1 MESLY
6 SAKASE
12 LLITIWLVCFLL
24 VFYGII
30 FRPFLKK
37 AKKACKKRFG
47 REKECSD
54 KGFIGG
60 TGR

>member
-12 LLITIWLVCFLL
+12 LLTIWLVCFLL
-24 VFYGII
+24 IFYSMAL
-30 FRPFLKK
+30 RPILKSVK
-37 AKKACKKRFG
+37 MACKNRFG
-47 REKECSD
+47 RTQNGTD
-54 KGFIGG
+54 KGFIRG